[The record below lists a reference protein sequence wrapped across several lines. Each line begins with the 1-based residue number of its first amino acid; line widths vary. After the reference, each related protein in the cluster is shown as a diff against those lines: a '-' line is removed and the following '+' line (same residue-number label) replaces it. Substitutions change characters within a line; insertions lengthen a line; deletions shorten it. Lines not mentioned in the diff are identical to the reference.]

1 MNAAPPMNAAAPLS
15 APSPMGAASPQS
27 AVPDVLT
34 IGESM
39 VAFRSVGPVAQGGTQ
54 VTRVAGAESNVAIGL
69 ARLGHSVA
77 WAGRVGPDSFGRL
90 ILRELRAEGV
100 DTTHTV
106 VDPSRPTGLMFVEQR
121 TADLTQVEY
130 RRSGSA
136 GSALRRED
144 VEAALEGLVQS
155 GAGLV
160 HLSGITPAL
169 SGSARD
175 CIQWVAET
183 AAAAGALVSFD
194 VNFRARLWSRGQA
207 REVLA
212 PLASHTAYVIASE
225 DELDLVAGGP
235 EAEAAQ
241 DLLDRGVRA
250 VAIKRGARGAT
261 VHTRA
266 GRVDLPALAV
276 TAVDP
281 IGAGDAFSAG
291 YLSGVLD
298 GLEPAECLRRG
309 VAAGAFA
316 VSVPGDWEGAPTRDE
331 LSLLG
336 EHPPGATLR

>member
-1 MNAAPPMNAAAPLS
+1 
-15 APSPMGAASPQS
+15 
-27 AVPDVLT
+27 
-34 IGESM
+34 M

-100 DTTHTV
+100 DTTQAV

-144 VEAALEGLVQS
+144 VEAAVE
-155 GAGLV
+155 AGPRLV
-160 HLSGITPAL
+160 HLTGITPAL

-175 CIQWVAET
+175 GIQWVVET
-183 AAAAGALVSFD
+183 ARAAGALVTFD
-194 VNFRARLWSRGQA
+194 VNFRSRLWSREQA

-212 PLASHTAYVIASE
+212 PLAGHAAYVIASD

-235 EAEAAQ
+235 EEEAVSE
-241 DLLDRGVRA
+241 LLGGGVRA
-250 VAIKRGARGAT
+250 VAVKRGPLGAT
-261 VHTRA
+261 VHTPA
-266 GRVDLPALAV
+266 GRADLPALAV

-281 IGAGDAFSAG
+281 MGAGDAFSAG
-291 YLSGVLD
+291 FLSGVLD
-298 GLEPAECLRRG
+298 GLEPGECLRRG
-309 VAAGAFA
+309 VVAGAFA
-316 VSVPGDWEGAPTRDE
+316 ASVRGDWEGAPTRAE
-331 LSLLG
+331 LALL
-336 EHPPGATLR
+336 ETHTPGATLR

>member
-1 MNAAPPMNAAAPLS
+1 MS
-15 APSPMGAASPQS
+15 ATPTSTSTRTSRAR
-27 AVPDVLT
+27 PDVLT

-39 VAFRSVGPVAQGGTQ
+39 VAFRSVGPVAQGSTY

-77 WAGRVGPDSFGRL
+77 WAGRVGQDSFGRL

-100 DTTHTV
+100 DTTHAV
-106 VDPSRPTGLMFVEQR
+106 VDCSRPTGLMFVEHR

-144 VEAALEGLVQS
+144 VEAAVE
-155 GAGLV
+155 ARPRLV
-160 HLSGITPAL
+160 HLTGITPAL

-175 CIQWVAET
+175 CVQWTAET
-183 AAAAGALVSFD
+183 ASAAGSLVSLD
-194 VNFRARLWSRGQA
+194 VNFRGRLWSRDQA

-225 DELDLVAGGP
+225 DELDLVAEGP
-235 EAEAAQ
+235 EAEAAR

-266 GRVDLPALAV
+266 GRVDLPAVRV
-276 TAVDP
+276 TAIDP

-298 GLEPAECLRRG
+298 GLEPAECLHRG
-309 VAAGAFA
+309 VATGAFA
-316 VSVPGDWEGAPTRDE
+316 VSVPGDWEGAPTREE
-331 LSLLG
+331 LSLLH
-336 EHPPGATLR
+336 EHVPGTTLR